1 MIQRALHHTMR
12 KKIREE
18 GLILYIQY
26 IGMHMRWAEP
36 AFWTNVDL
44 TSDFWGLNITF
55 FSPCA
60 AYLQS
65 YSQSSIVSCFA
76 AGVVHQGINL

>member
-1 MIQRALHHTMR
+1 MLMR
-12 KKIREE
+12 RN
-18 GLILYIQY
+18 
-26 IGMHMRWAEP
+26 EP
-36 AFWTNVDL
+36 AFWTNVCL
-44 TSDFWGLNITF
+44 TPDFWGLNITL